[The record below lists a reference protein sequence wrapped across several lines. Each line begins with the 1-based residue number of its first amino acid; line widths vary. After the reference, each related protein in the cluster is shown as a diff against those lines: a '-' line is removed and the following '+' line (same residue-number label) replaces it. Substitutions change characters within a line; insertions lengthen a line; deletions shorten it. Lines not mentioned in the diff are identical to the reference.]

1 MNLDNIDDLKDYFI
15 NNPQSKLF
23 SVLSE
28 HYLLNNQID
37 KAQKICDIGLK
48 FNFNSL
54 DGMYVKSRIFILKE
68 DFSKAEKIL
77 KKIIKDDPFFFN
89 AYILLS
95 EIYWRQGSL
104 FNLKKILKKIL
115 FFDPKSKYANDGL
128 KKINQIGYNKSTVD
142 VKDKKQST
150 NKYKSSTLDVTNV
163 KNINDLKISKD
174 LATFTMVEI
183 FQNQKLYNEALAILT
198 IMMTKKGLNKD
209 NINSKKSELIQL
221 LKQEKLK
228 K

>member
-48 FNFNSL
+48 WNFNSL
-54 DGMYVKSRIFILKE
+54 DGMYVQARIFIFKE
-68 DFSKAEKIL
+68 EFSKAEKIL
-77 KKIIKDDPFFFN
+77 KKIIKTDPIFFN

-95 EIYWRQGSL
+95 EIYWRLGSL
-104 FNLKKILKKIL
+104 SNLEKILKKIL
-115 FFDPKSKYANDGL
+115 FFDPKSKYGNEGL
-128 KKINQIGYNKSTVD
+128 KKIDQIGYNKSKVD
-142 VKDKKQST
+142 FKDKTKPI
-150 NKYKSSTLDVTNV
+150 NKYKSEMINISNE
-163 KNINDLKISKD
+163 KNINDLKIPKD

-183 FQNQKLYNEALAILT
+183 FQNQKLYNEALEILT

-209 NINSKKSELIQL
+209 NISSKKSELIQL

>member
-1 MNLDNIDDLKDYFI
+1 MSLDNIDDLKEYFI
-15 NNPQSKLF
+15 NNPHSKLF

-28 HYLLNNQID
+28 YYLLNNQID
-37 KAQKICDIGLK
+37 KAQKICDIGFK
-48 FNFNSL
+48 SNFNSL
-54 DGMYVKSRIFILKE
+54 DGMYVQSRIFILNE
-68 DFSKAEKIL
+68 DFSEAEKIL
-77 KKIIKDDPFFFN
+77 KKIIKTDPFFFN

-95 EIYWRQGSL
+95 EIYWKQGSL
-104 FNLKKILKKIL
+104 FDLKKILKKIL

-128 KKINQIGYNKSTVD
+128 KKINQIGYNKSTVSI
-142 VKDKKQST
+142 KNKKLPIG
-150 NKYKSSTLDVTNV
+150 KYKSSIINTTNE
-163 KNINDLKISKD
+163 KSINDLKISKD

-209 NINSKKSELIQL
+209 NINSKKTELIEL